1 MEEKDDYHYKKNNIV
16 ALQGEIGSFSEMA
29 AMQYFGPTVDILS
42 CNSFDQ
48 VSEEVKSGKAN
59 YAILPIENSQTG
71 GINNVHD
78 LLLSENLFAIGE
90 VILRIEHCLI
100 SHYDTRLE
108 QVEKIYSH
116 PQALAQCEKYLLRNF
131 PECQIIPVYDT
142 AGSIKQIK
150 ESGDL
155 KAAGIASRRAAAYY
169 GMKIIESGIEDNPS
183 NCTRFLV
190 FCSDMI
196 NHKKNNKTSIIFAVV
211 SIPGA
216 IYKCLKEF
224 SVRDINLS
232 RLESRPSRVKPWE
245 YVFYM
250 DFEKG
255 LQEKVARDALEAL
268 KECTTFIKIIGTYQS
283 QSSVLRSAKRHL
295 QEMSKKKAD

>member
-1 MEEKDDYHYKKNNIV
+1 MDESISDYRKKIV
-16 ALQGEIGSFSEMA
+16 IALQGEIGSFSEMA

-255 LQEKVARDALEAL
+255 LQEKVTRDALEAL

-295 QEMSKKKAD
+295 HEMGKKKAD